1 MSTISGAL
9 VSPHSRFESIGA
21 YLPSTVVTTEE
32 LLSRMKEPPSFDL
45 EKITGVRE
53 RRVRDT
59 RPQSYEDSFTLAV
72 KAVEDCLSRSQY
84 GPEDIDVIISTSI
97 SRGKHATRMY
107 MEPSF
112 AMSIS
117 RLIGAKNAI
126 VFDISNACAGMLTGT
141 YILDRMI
148 RSGAV
153 RNGLVVSGEAITEIA
168 DTAVR
173 EISEKYDPQFAALT
187 VGDSGCAIVLD
198 EAVDENDVIHYIEM
212 MTAAEYAHLCL
223 GMPSDKSQGVAMYTD
238 NRRMHNEDRFLLGT
252 NTQRKFLEARGK
264 TFADEKF
271 DYVIHHQFGAA
282 AIPWMNAIAERE
294 FGSPMPPDLRVIEK
308 YGNTSTTSHF
318 IVLHD
323 QLSQQN
329 LPAGS
334 KLLLVPAASGIVT
347 GFVSTTISS
356 LKV

>member
-1 MSTISGAL
+1 MS
-9 VSPHSRFESIGA
+9 HSRFESIGA
-21 YLPSTVVTTEE
+21 YLPATVVTTQE
-32 LLSRMKEPPSFDL
+32 LLSRLKEPPTFDL

-53 RRVRDT
+53 RRVHDT
-59 RPQSYEDSFTLAV
+59 RPESYEDSFTIAV
-72 KAVEDCLSRSQY
+72 AAAQDCLSRSQY
-84 GPEDIDVIISTSI
+84 DATELDVIISSSI
-97 SRGKHATRMY
+97 TRSKNATKMY

-112 AMSIS
+112 AGSIAR
-117 RLIGAKNAI
+117 RLGAEQAI
-126 VFDISNACAGMLTGT
+126 TFDISNACAGMLTGT

-153 RNGLVVSGEAITEIA
+153 RNGLVVSGEAITPIA

-173 EISEKYDPQFAALT
+173 EISEKYDLQFASLS
-187 VGDSGCAIVLD
+187 VGDSGAAVVLD
-198 EAVDENDVIHYIEM
+198 EAVDENDIIHYVEL
-212 MTAAEYAHLCL
+212 MTAAEYSHLCL
-223 GMPSDKSQGVAMYTD
+223 GMPSDRSQGVALYTD

-252 NTQRKFLEARGK
+252 DAQRTFLESRGR

-271 DYVIHHQFGAA
+271 DYLIHHQFGAA
-282 AIPWMNAIAERE
+282 AIPWMNAICERE
-294 FGSPMPPDLRVIEK
+294 FGTPMPPDLRVIDK

-318 IVLHD
+318 MVLHD

-329 LPAGS
+329 IPAGS
-334 KLLLVPAASGIVT
+334 KLLLIPAASGIVT